1 MVEIK
6 AQESRTE
13 TVDMVAFEKF
23 FKSHYSGLCGYA
35 FKLIRDVATA
45 EEVVQDTFVKIWEK
59 RAALNITSSFES
71 YIFRAL
77 HNNCMNVI
85 RENARRKDMEKEVK
99 LMTEYFDE
107 PEDDNQLRQS
117 LLEQRIIAAIHGLPE
132 QCRQVFEL
140 SKIERLKYKEIAEKM
155 NISVKTV
162 ENHMGRALKKL
173 RDDLADEV
181 FIMMIFLFAKQ

>member
-1 MVEIK
+1 MLEVK
-6 AQESRTE
+6 AQERRTE
-13 TVDMVAFEKF
+13 TVDMVAFEKL

-35 FKLIRDVATA
+35 LKLIRDAATA
-45 EEVVQDTFVKIWEK
+45 EEIVQDTFVKIWEK
-59 RAALNITSSFES
+59 REALNITTSFES

-85 RENARRKDMEKEVK
+85 RENARRQAMEKEVK
-99 LMTEYFDE
+99 LMAEYFDE
-107 PEDDNQLRQS
+107 PEDDKQLRQS
-117 LLEQRIIAAIHGLPE
+117 MLEQRIINAIHGLPE

-140 SKIERLKYKEIAEKM
+140 SKIEHLKYKEIAQKM

-173 RDDLADEV
+173 RDDLADDV
-181 FIMMIFLFAKQ
+181 FMMMLFLFVKQ